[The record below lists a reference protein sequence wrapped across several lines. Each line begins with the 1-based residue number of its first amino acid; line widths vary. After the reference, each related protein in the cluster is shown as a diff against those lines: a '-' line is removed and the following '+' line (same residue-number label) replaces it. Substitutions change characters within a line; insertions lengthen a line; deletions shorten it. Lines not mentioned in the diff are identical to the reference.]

1 MNACDINIKSDRFQ
15 TLKHKSGVSDS
26 VLATTVAETQNKYGR
41 NPNLDEIPGANSEV
55 YLRKNIKIDEN
66 NLAETEEILEYT
78 NTTTPEEA
86 MIKINNQMHQDLEV
100 TISPVGSLSFVNI
113 KRRPSAYDLKPK
125 PFVEAQEDVSDSK
138 NTMALR
144 LMLDK
149 FKEKYGIDI
158 KYVDSNEIKDMNIP
172 NAGIVNA
179 FVYNGDIYVNT
190 DVANVK
196 TSLVHELMHIFLGAV
211 RFTNPELYFSLVSS
225 VEELDYYEEKSLD
238 YPNRT
243 RNDVN
248 EEIFVSE
255 FSKYIT
261 GIPSLFNNLDE
272 KILNQIDY
280 DVKRVLDSML
290 MGNYSVNSLKNPY
303 MKSIVDLARLTE
315 STVVNQTDNL
325 AFIQYSSKIHRQ
337 VSNLKEQLFKEDK
350 LVEDC
355 V

>member
-1 MNACDINIKSDRFQ
+1 
-15 TLKHKSGVSDS
+15 
-26 VLATTVAETQNKYGR
+26 
-41 NPNLDEIPGANSEV
+41 
-55 YLRKNIKIDEN
+55 
-66 NLAETEEILEYT
+66 
-78 NTTTPEEA
+78 
-86 MIKINNQMHQDLEV
+86 
-100 TISPVGSLSFVNI
+100 
-113 KRRPSAYDLKPK
+113 
-125 PFVEAQEDVSDSK
+125 
-138 NTMALR
+138 MALR

-272 KILNQIDY
+272 KILN
-280 DVKRVLDSML
+280 
-290 MGNYSVNSLKNPY
+290 
-303 MKSIVDLARLTE
+303 
-315 STVVNQTDNL
+315 
-325 AFIQYSSKIHRQ
+325 
-337 VSNLKEQLFKEDK
+337 
-350 LVEDC
+350 
-355 V
+355 